1 MTTIDTRRAQTIR
14 DGTAEQQAATGLG
27 DIAVR
32 RDALEASARAAAFL
46 LTVRTVRRGI
56 AALRA
61 RQREH

>member
-1 MTTIDTRRAQTIR
+1 MATIDTHIPATTR
-14 DGTAEQQAATGLG
+14 TANAGQPAAEGLG
-27 DIAVR
+27 DITVR
-32 RDALEASARAAAFL
+32 RDALQASARAAAFL

>member
-14 DGTAEQQAATGLG
+14 DGTEEHHAATGLG

-32 RDALEASARAAAFL
+32 RDALQASARAAAFL